1 MKNTK
6 SISEVDNMTNL
17 LLVLSKDPYTTET
30 PNLVLDIGLNARAKK
45 GNNVS
50 LYLVEDGV
58 TAARKSEFGNK
69 LLDAKKKGIRIFAD
83 DKAVQS
89 RGLDGRLIDGIEIK
103 EIGTL
108 LDHIVGDGNRVAW
121 F

>member
-1 MKNTK
+1 
-6 SISEVDNMTNL
+6 MTSL

-30 PNLVLDIGLNARAKK
+30 PDLALDIGLDAKEK
-45 GNNVS
+45 GNDVA

-69 LLDAKKKGIRIFAD
+69 LAAAHKKGIKMYAD
-83 DKAVQS
+83 DKAVLS
-89 RGLDGRLIDGIEIK
+89 RSLTGKLISWVEIK

-108 LDHIVGDGNRVAW
+108 LDFIMDYDRVAW

>member
-1 MKNTK
+1 
-6 SISEVDNMTNL
+6 MTNL

-30 PNLVLDIGLNARAKK
+30 PDLVLDIGLNAREK
-45 GNNVS
+45 GNDVT

-69 LLDAKKKGIRIFAD
+69 LTDAQEKGIKIYAD
-83 DKAVQS
+83 DKAMLS
-89 RGLDGRLIDGIEIK
+89 RSLVNKLISGVEIK

-108 LDHIVGDGNRVAW
+108 LDFIMDSDKVAW

>member
-1 MKNTK
+1 
-6 SISEVDNMTNL
+6 MTNL
-17 LLVLSKDPYTTET
+17 LLVLSKDPYTTEI
-30 PNLVLDIGLNARAKK
+30 PNLVLDIGLNAKSKK
-45 GNNVS
+45 GSNVS

-69 LLDAKKKGIRIFAD
+69 LLDAKKKGIRVLAD
-83 DKAVQS
+83 DRAVQS
-89 RGLDGRLIDGIEIK
+89 RGLDGSLVPGVEVK

-108 LDHIVGDGNRVAW
+108 LDHIIEDNTRVAW

>member
-1 MKNTK
+1 
-6 SISEVDNMTNL
+6 MTRL

-30 PNLVLDIGLNARAKK
+30 PDLALDIGLKAKEK
-45 GNNVS
+45 GNDVA

-69 LLDAKKKGIRIFAD
+69 LAAAHKKGIKIYAD
-83 DKAVQS
+83 DKAVLS
-89 RGLDGRLIDGIEIK
+89 RSLTDKLVGAVEIK

-108 LDHIVGDGNRVAW
+108 LDSI
-121 F
+121 

>member
-1 MKNTK
+1 
-6 SISEVDNMTNL
+6 MTSL

-30 PNLVLDIGLNARAKK
+30 PDLVLDIGLNAREK
-45 GNNVS
+45 GNDVT
-50 LYLVEDGV
+50 LYLVEDGI

-69 LLDAKKKGIRIFAD
+69 LTDAQEKGIKIYAD
-83 DKAVQS
+83 DKAMLS
-89 RGLDGRLIDGIEIK
+89 RSLVNKLISGVEIK

-108 LDHIVGDGNRVAW
+108 LDFIMDSDKVAW

>member
-1 MKNTK
+1 MTK
-6 SISEVDNMTNL
+6 L

-30 PNLVLDIGLNARAKK
+30 PDLVLDIGGSAKEK
-45 GNNVS
+45 GNEVA

-58 TAARKSEFGNK
+58 TAARNGEFGKK
-69 LLDAKKKGIRIFAD
+69 LTSAHNKGIKIYAD
-83 DKAVQS
+83 DKAVLS
-89 RGLDGRLIDGIEIK
+89 RSLTGKMVSGVEIK

-108 LDHIVGDGNRVAW
+108 LDLIMNDYDRVAW

>member
-1 MKNTK
+1 
-6 SISEVDNMTNL
+6 MTSL

-30 PNLVLDIGLNARAKK
+30 PDLVLDIGLNAREK
-45 GNNVS
+45 GNDVT

-69 LLDAKKKGIRIFAD
+69 LTDAQEKGIKIYAD
-83 DKAVQS
+83 DKAMLS
-89 RGLDGRLIDGIEIK
+89 RSLVNKLISGVEIK

-108 LDHIVGDGNRVAW
+108 LDFIMDSDKVAW

>member
-1 MKNTK
+1 
-6 SISEVDNMTNL
+6 MTNL
-17 LLVLSKDPYTTET
+17 LLVLSKDPYTTEI
-30 PNLVLDIGLNARAKK
+30 PNLVLDVGLNARTKR
-45 GNNVS
+45 GSNVS

-58 TAARKSEFGNK
+58 TAARKGEFGNK
-69 LLDAKKKGIRIFAD
+69 LLDAKKKGIRILAD

-89 RGLDGRLIDGIEIK
+89 RGLDGNLIQGVEIK

-108 LDHIVGDGNRVAW
+108 LDHIIEDNTRVAW

>member
-1 MKNTK
+1 
-6 SISEVDNMTNL
+6 MTNFL
-17 LLVLSKDPYTTET
+17 MVLSKDPYTTET
-30 PNLVLDIGLNARAKK
+30 PDLALDIGLDAREK
-45 GNNVS
+45 GNDVS

-69 LLDAKKKGIRIFAD
+69 LAAAHKKGIRIYAD
-83 DKAVQS
+83 DKAVLS
-89 RGLDGRLIDGIEIK
+89 RSLTNKLISWVEIK

-108 LDHIVGDGNRVAW
+108 LDFIMEYDRVVW

>member
-1 MKNTK
+1 M
-6 SISEVDNMTNL
+6 SNL

-30 PNLVLDIGLNARAKK
+30 PDLVLDIGLNAREK
-45 GNNVS
+45 GNDVT

-69 LLDAKKKGIRIFAD
+69 LAAAHKKGIKIYAD
-83 DKAVQS
+83 DKAVLS
-89 RGLDGRLIDGIEIK
+89 RSLTNKLISWVEVK

-108 LDHIVGDGNRVAW
+108 LELIMDYDRVAW

>member
-1 MKNTK
+1 
-6 SISEVDNMTNL
+6 MTNL
-17 LLVLSKDPYTTET
+17 LLVLSKDPYTTEI
-30 PNLVLDIGLNARAKK
+30 PNLALDIGLNAKAKK

-69 LLDAKKKGIRIFAD
+69 LLDAKKKGIRILAD

-89 RGLDGRLIDGIEIK
+89 RGLDGNLVAGVEVK
-103 EIGTL
+103 EIGIL
-108 LDHIVGDGNRVAW
+108 LDHIVEDNTRVAW

>member
-1 MKNTK
+1 
-6 SISEVDNMTNL
+6 MTSL

-30 PNLVLDIGLNARAKK
+30 PDLALDIGLDAKEK
-45 GNNVS
+45 GNDVA

-69 LLDAKKKGIRIFAD
+69 LAAAHKKGIKMYAD
-83 DKAVQS
+83 DKAVLS
-89 RGLDGRLIDGIEIK
+89 RSLTDKLISWVEIK

-108 LDHIVGDGNRVAW
+108 LDFIMDYDRVAW

>member
-1 MKNTK
+1 M
-6 SISEVDNMTNL
+6 SSL

-30 PNLVLDIGLNARAKK
+30 PDLVLDIGINAKEK
-45 GNNVS
+45 GNEVT

-58 TAARKSEFGNK
+58 TAARKSDFGNK
-69 LLDAKKKGIRIFAD
+69 LAAAHKKGIKIYAD
-83 DKAVQS
+83 DKAVLS
-89 RGLDGRLIDGIEIK
+89 RSLTNKLISWVETK

-108 LDHIVGDGNRVAW
+108 LDFIMDYDRIAW

>member
-1 MKNTK
+1 M
-6 SISEVDNMTNL
+6 INL
-17 LLVLSKDPYTTET
+17 LLIMSKDPYTTET
-30 PNLVLDIGLNARAKK
+30 PDIVLDIGLNAKEK
-45 GNNVS
+45 GNEVS

-69 LLDAKKKGIRIFAD
+69 LEAAQKKGMKIYAD
-83 DKAVQS
+83 DKAVLS
-89 RGLDGRLIDGIEIK
+89 RSLTNKIIGGVEIK

-108 LDHIVGDGNRVAW
+108 LDYIMEYDSVVW

>member
-1 MKNTK
+1 MTK
-6 SISEVDNMTNL
+6 L
-17 LLVLSKDPYTTET
+17 LMVLSKDPYTTET
-30 PNLVLDIGLNARAKK
+30 PDLVLDIGLNAKDK
-45 GNNVS
+45 GNDVS

-69 LLDAKKKGIRIFAD
+69 LVAAHKKGIKIYAD
-83 DKAVQS
+83 AKAVLS
-89 RGLDGRLIDGIEIK
+89 RALTNKLVGGVEIK

-108 LDHIVGDGNRVAW
+108 LDFIMNYDRVVW

>member
-1 MKNTK
+1 
-6 SISEVDNMTNL
+6 MTNL
-17 LLVLSKDPYTTET
+17 LLVLSKDPYTTEI
-30 PNLVLDIGLNARAKK
+30 PNLVLDIGLNAKSKK
-45 GNNVS
+45 GSNVS

-69 LLDAKKKGIRIFAD
+69 LLDAKKKGIKILAD
-83 DKAVQS
+83 DRAVQS
-89 RGLDGRLIDGIEIK
+89 RGLDGSLVQGVEVK

-108 LDHIVGDGNRVAW
+108 LDHIVEDNTRVAW

>member
-1 MKNTK
+1 
-6 SISEVDNMTNL
+6 MTNL

-30 PNLVLDIGLNARAKK
+30 PDLVLDIGRKAKEK
-45 GNNVS
+45 GNDVA

-69 LLDAKKKGIRIFAD
+69 LAAAHKKGINIYAD
-83 DKAVQS
+83 DKAVLS
-89 RGLDGRLIDGIEIK
+89 RSLTGKLIGPVEVR

-108 LDHIVGDGNRVAW
+108 LDFIMDSDRVAW